1 MEDLTRRDLFAAG
14 AAVSLAGTLS
24 QTAMAAPEP
33 QPVSV
38 PAPVTTSIVAPALQS
53 RQRLKCDFGWRFH
66 LGHATDPVQD
76 FGFGQSQDSF
86 AKSGANVATA
96 AAVEFDDSG
105 WQAVDLPHDWA
116 MALPFTPSQHP
127 PAEGDDDAAGH
138 GYKPL
143 GRDFPATSIGWYRRS
158 FDIAVSDLG
167 KRIVVEFDGVFRDA
181 QVMINGYFVGRNQS
195 GYAPFAID
203 ISDFLNYGARNV
215 LTVRAD
221 ATLGEGWFYE
231 GAGIYRHVWL
241 TKTDTLHIPQY
252 GVWVR
257 SQLEGLSASLSITTE
272 IQNDGLAARRFVLV
286 TDVVDPA
293 GHVIATQKTPSSIS
307 GRQSRS
313 LLQTVRVGRAQLW
326 SLETPQLYHAVSRL
340 VEADK
345 AIDDAVTPFGLRSI
359 RFDTKRGFLLNGV
372 PVKLNGTCNHQDHA
386 GVGIAIPDA
395 LQAWRVQ
402 KLKEMGSNAYR
413 MAHNPP
419 TPELLDACDRLGM
432 LVIDET
438 RRMSSDT
445 QSMSELA
452 RLIRRDRNHPSVIL
466 WSIGNEEPQQG
477 TERGARIGA
486 SMKTLCRELDPD
498 RPICAALD
506 KPEAWDTGFG
516 PLLDV
521 VGANYHTKQMPDFHT
536 RHPDRPII
544 GTETGSTVATRGI
557 YRRDPTSGYCAAY
570 DTEHPRWAT
579 TAEEWL
585 KVIGPVP
592 HLPGGF
598 VWTGFDYHGEP
609 TPFNRWPNVVSQ
621 FGILDLCGFPKDNF
635 FYYKA
640 WWGTEPVLHLL
651 PHWNWRD
658 GETVN
663 IWCHSNL
670 DAVELFVNSKSLG
683 VQKVPRFGH
692 VEWNANFAPGTIEAR
707 GFKNGKVVLTDQR
720 KTTGAPARITL
731 ATDHGGLRAD
741 GEDVAVITAALED
754 SAGRVVPMASDS
766 ICFTVTGAA
775 RIIGSGNGDPC
786 SHELDTATTR
796 SAFNGLCMAL
806 LQSNGTTGPVVINA
820 TAPGLTS
827 ASLPL
832 QSLATKLA
840 PRLA

>member
-1 MEDLTRRDLFAAG
+1 MDDLTRRDLFAAG
-14 AAVSLAGTLS
+14 AAVSVAGTLS
-24 QTAMAAPEP
+24 QTAMAAPAP
-33 QPVSV
+33 QPTSP
-38 PAPVTTSIVAPALQS
+38 PATPSIAAPALQS

-66 LGHATDPVQD
+66 LGHAVDPAQD
-76 FGFGQSQDSF
+76 FGFGESQNSF

-96 AAVEFDDSG
+96 AAVDFDDSG

-116 MALPFTPSQHP
+116 MALPFTPSLHP

-158 FDIAVSDLG
+158 FDIAASDLG
-167 KRIVVEFDGVFRDA
+167 KRIVIEFDGVFRDA
-181 QVMINGYFVGRNQS
+181 QVMINGYIVGRNQS
-195 GYAPFAID
+195 GYAPFSID
-203 ISDFLNYGARNV
+203 ISDFVNYGARNV

-272 IQNDGLAARRFVLV
+272 IQNDGLSARRFVLV
-286 TDVVDPA
+286 TDVIDPA
-293 GHVIATQKTPSSIS
+293 GHIIATQKTPSSIS

-359 RFDTKRGFLLNGV
+359 RFDAKRGFLLNGV

-395 LQAWRVQ
+395 LQVWRVQ

-438 RRMSSDT
+438 RRMSSDPE
-445 QSMSELA
+445 SMGELT

-477 TERGARIGA
+477 TPRGARIGA
-486 SMKTLCRELDPD
+486 KMKALCRELDPD

-506 KPEAWDTGFG
+506 RPAAWDTGFG

-521 VGANYHTKQMPDFHT
+521 VGANYHTKLMPDFHT

-557 YRRDPTSGYCAAY
+557 YRRDPASGYCAAY
-570 DTEHPRWAT
+570 DTEHPSWAT

-585 KVIGPVP
+585 KIIGPAP

-651 PHWNWRD
+651 PHWNWRN
-658 GETVN
+658 GESVN

-670 DAVELFVNSKSLG
+670 DAVELLVNGKSLG
-683 VQKVPRFGH
+683 RQNVPRFGH
-692 VEWNANFAPGTIEAR
+692 VEWNATFAPGAIEAR
-707 GFKNGKVVLTDQR
+707 GFKNDKMVLTDQR
-720 KTTGAPARITL
+720 QTTGVPAKIILT
-731 ATDHGGLRAD
+731 TDRGGLNAD
-741 GEDVAVITAALED
+741 GEDIAVITAAVED
-754 SAGRVVPMASDS
+754 RDGRVVPFASDT

-775 RIIGSGNGDPC
+775 RIIGSGNGDPR
-786 SHELDTATTR
+786 SHEPDTATTR
-796 SAFNGLCMAL
+796 NAFNGLCMAL
-806 LQSNGTTGPVVINA
+806 LQSNGAAGTAVINA

-827 ASLPL
+827 ASLSL
-832 QSLATKLA
+832 QSLTTKPI